1 MQNKQY
7 CLYSNSRWITWCSF
21 NALLLDY
28 LIFFIFIST
37 YLSIKYDMLIFY
49 ELLLWLPTFNWQ
61 RLWMFLKIGLKKNCF
76 ICIILKKQQTEAEQE
91 ALKNICMPFFWFC
104 SLYFTKRFSVNST
117 VQKKSKASVHLL
129 WFGMIV
135 TSHKGNHRLFQFWY
149 LTKAQLIIPEDEI
162 IFLRAHRTFLN
173 CSA

>member
-76 ICIILKKQQTEAEQE
+76 ICIILKKQLSYWVNHELWILAVLWMYHQGWTNFIKHSII
-91 ALKNICMPFFWFC
+91 LTNIEE
-104 SLYFTKRFSVNST
+104 Y
-117 VQKKSKASVHLL
+117 LL
-129 WFGMIV
+129 
-135 TSHKGNHRLFQFWY
+135 
-149 LTKAQLIIPEDEI
+149 LIII
-162 IFLRAHRTFLN
+162 LVQYWTF
-173 CSA
+173 